1 MDMYQGFNM
10 PYMDATAGALM
21 AENTRLETKIEEARR
36 NLIKKQ
42 IDEIPQMSNRQLL
55 EAIYRLLLQQG

>member
-1 MDMYQGFNM
+1 MENFIGYSTF
-10 PYMDATAGALM
+10 DAVELQRQDAM
-21 AENTRLETKIEEARR
+21 RQVQMQVEEARR

-55 EAIYRLLLQQG
+55 EAIYKLLLQQG

>member
-1 MDMYQGFNM
+1 MNPQLKPML
-10 PYMDATAGALM
+10 DAAIMQRQQEHLQLELKL
-21 AENTRLETKIEEARR
+21 AETRR

-55 EAIYRLLLQQG
+55 EAIYKLLLQQ